1 MLGEIF
7 MEIWEI
13 AVYVIGAV
21 LVTILIMRCSNY
33 ESEKPEDIDFK

>member
-1 MLGEIF
+1 

-13 AVYVIGAV
+13 AAYGLGAV
-21 LVTILIMRCSNY
+21 LVAVLILWFSNY